1 MWTIEHADPKLR
13 FSLNGKQVERDTPIL
28 LKHFLTAQWLATDE
42 IGYYND
48 FGTEFEVF
56 AHSFLVHNKTHNI
69 VAEKSGR

>member
-1 MWTIEHADPKLR
+1 
-13 FSLNGKQVERDTPIL
+13 
-28 LKHFLTAQWLATDE
+28 LTAQWLATDE